1 MSHPNTVLDSVSF
14 ITKISGQMYDSRT
27 EDNLI
32 SYGGVT
38 LDFGG
43 TEAGYWCHIQGDDKG
58 NVSSIQLQE
67 EFVYWTGNPFSDPH
81 DIIYVVMGW
90 CAYHKIECE
99 LVS

>member
-1 MSHPNTVLDSVSF
+1 MSHPNTLLDSVSF
-14 ITKISGQMYDSRT
+14 ITKISQQMYDSRT

-32 SYGGVT
+32 SFAGVT
-38 LDFGG
+38 FDFGG
-43 TEAGYWCHIQGDDKG
+43 TESGYWCHIQGDDKG